1 MGSIGEFV
9 AVRVRR
15 RPSRPLLMAATIFCS
30 CAYHALQA
38 LHALRAATDLDK
50 RCDACVAG
58 MFLAALRTALLFFK
72 HHTLND
78 GLFPNTTP
86 HDRQQ
91 KG

>member
-1 MGSIGEFV
+1 MGSVGEFV
-9 AVRVRR
+9 AVRVRGKAK
-15 RPSRPLLMAATIFCS
+15 PPTLDGSNHILF
-30 CAYHALQA
+30 HALQA

-58 MFLAALRTALLFFK
+58 MFLAALRTALLFFE

-78 GLFPNTTP
+78 GLFPNTAP

-91 KG
+91 YG